1 MKNLLISLFAI
12 MAMVACTEGGTNEGS
27 NNGSE
32 KPTTPTITLN
42 KTSVSFDEFADEEGI
57 LFSATANWIAEIVND
72 RTDGWLSVSPRS
84 GKAGDA
90 SITIKVNDND
100 TPDDRN
106 ASVRIK
112 AGTASKTIN
121 VVQSGVYLSTNEI
134 RLKLTSL
141 EYYDI
146 VMACI
151 AEAFG
156 GNVTKVSQ
164 KNGWCIL
171 TLSDDYT
178 IIPDYAFHTCYWS
191 INEVIIGNGITTIGR
206 HAFFSCHALES
217 VTIPNSVTTIGE
229 GVFACCE
236 SLCAFY
242 GKFASSDNRCLIVDG
257 ELNSFAPMGLTEYAI
272 PNSVTTIGGHAF
284 SMFDNDDFIV
294 YCKPVNPPHFSGYD
308 IESPFINDVKIYV
321 PAQSINRYR
330 EADGWKKYSIFGYYF

>member
-1 MKNLLISLFAI
+1 MNIMKKLLISLFAI

-112 AGTASKTIN
+112 AGTEAKTIN

-171 TLSDDYT
+171 TLSNDYT
-178 IIPDYAFHTCYWS
+178 IIPDDAFHTCYWS
-191 INEVIIGNGITTIGR
+191 INEVIIGNGITTIGED
-206 HAFFSCHALES
+206 AFSSCHALER

-229 GVFACCE
+229 GAFGLCE
-236 SLCAFY
+236 SLE
-242 GKFASSDNRCLIVDG
+242 SV
-257 ELNSFAPMGLTEYAI
+257 TI